1 MSRRAP
7 SPIPKGAVK
16 PEPPPAPPRPTRLSD
31 EHQDELHRVGDVEG
45 LRLSANGLEWLRR
58 MAKRELQEREA
69 HLAGASP
76 FIGQSDRS
84 FAEAYAKI
92 ERKVVFLQDLLS
104 AIERAKISTT

>member
-1 MSRRAP
+1 MTRRIRQLVQVREEMRAKKEA
-7 SPIPKGAVK
+7 SEA
-16 PEPPPAPPRPTRLSD
+16 
-31 EHQDELHRVGDVEG
+31 ELHRVGDVEG
-45 LRLSANGLEWLRR
+45 LRLSANGLEWFRR

-76 FIGQSDRS
+76 FIGQSDRA